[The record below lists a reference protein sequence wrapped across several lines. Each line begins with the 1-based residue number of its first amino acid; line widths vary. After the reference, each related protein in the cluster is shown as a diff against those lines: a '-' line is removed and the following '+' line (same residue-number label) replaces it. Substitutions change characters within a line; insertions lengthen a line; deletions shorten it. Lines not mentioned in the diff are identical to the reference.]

1 MLYSPPESLV
11 REAALCDEAVDM
23 RVPFQGPSEGMEDT
37 DKARNKVLGHVDLI
51 EHMRYDTADSLEKA
65 VQEGAVFQEEMPEL
79 LVDSKDAVVVVA
91 PQKLEGHG
99 CGTLLAVLYA
109 TGRAEAALAAE
120 RDELHLPAL
129 RAGIHGSAKGRVTA
143 VYHLF
148 DVLHF
153 NGSGMEGILNYFVVV
168 FKNLLQDVHEII
180 MQ

>member
-1 MLYSPPESLV
+1 
-11 REAALCDEAVDM
+11 
-23 RVPFQGPSEGMEDT
+23 
-37 DKARNKVLGHVDLI
+37 
-51 EHMRYDTADSLEKA
+51 
-65 VQEGAVFQEEMPEL
+65 MPEL
-79 LVDSKDAVVVVA
+79 FVDSKDAVAVVA
-91 PQKLEGHG
+91 PQKPEGHG

-109 TGRAEAALAAE
+109 TGRAEAAFAAE

-129 RAGIHGSAKGRVTA
+129 GAGIHGSAEGRVTA

-153 NGSGMEGILNYFVVV
+153 NSSGMERILNYFVVV

>member
-1 MLYSPPESLV
+1 MKMLYGPPESPV

-23 RVPFQGPSEGMEDT
+23 RVPFQGSSEGMENT
-37 DKARNKVLGHVDLI
+37 DKTGYKVLGHVDLI
-51 EHMRYDTADSLEKA
+51 EHVRYDTADSLEKA

-79 LVDSKDAVVVVA
+79 LIDSKDAVAVVA
-91 PQKLEGHG
+91 PQKPEGHG

-120 RDELHLPAL
+120 RDKLHLPAL
-129 RAGIHGSAKGRVTA
+129 GAGIHGPAEGRVAT

-153 NGSGMEGILNYFVVV
+153 NSSGMEGILNYFIVV
-168 FKNLLQDVHEII
+168 FKNLL
-180 MQ
+180 

>member
-1 MLYSPPESLV
+1 
-11 REAALCDEAVDM
+11 
-23 RVPFQGPSEGMEDT
+23 
-37 DKARNKVLGHVDLI
+37 
-51 EHMRYDTADSLEKA
+51 
-65 VQEGAVFQEEMPEL
+65 MPEL
-79 LVDSKDAVVVVA
+79 LINGKDAVSVVA
-91 PQKLEGHG
+91 SQELEGHG

-129 RAGIHGSAKGRVTA
+129 GAGIHSSAEGRGTT

-168 FKNLLQDVHEII
+168 SKNLL
-180 MQ
+180 